1 MHWDRVESRGTDRL
15 DFSQTGEHGCQRDV
29 GIAPVVRDMAEILWI
44 YSGAVHLFLA
54 RKGRLVCVSLK
65 ALGVMSSWDGGDSE
79 MKVQG
84 GLRPGVSLEPTKE
97 SVIRI
102 LRAQP

>member
-1 MHWDRVESRGTDRL
+1 MASRGTERL
-15 DFSQTGEHGCQRDV
+15 DFSQIGEHGCQKDV
-29 GIAPVVRDMAEILWI
+29 GIAPVVKDMAEIVWI
-44 YSGAVHLFLA
+44 YSGAVHLFFA

-65 ALGVMSSWDGGDSE
+65 ALGVMSSRDGGNCE

-84 GLRPGVSLEPTKE
+84 VLRPGVSLEPTKE